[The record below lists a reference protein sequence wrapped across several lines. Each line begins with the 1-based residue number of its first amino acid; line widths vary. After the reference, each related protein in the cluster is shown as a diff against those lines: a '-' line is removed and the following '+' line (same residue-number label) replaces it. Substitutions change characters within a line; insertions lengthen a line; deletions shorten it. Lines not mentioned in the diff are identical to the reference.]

1 MPGAGDA
8 PIVVPVSDS
17 PPTGPDHDNQDP
29 VSIGGV
35 VVACLAVSFV
45 MFAVALAAWYAG
57 ESHSSAATAAPPAST
72 TYPAVS
78 PQVAAGAHDFSRF
91 ACAQCHGFQG
101 QGGVSADVPALAQI
115 GPTLTEATLEQ
126 VIAHGAGVS
135 SNPTKPFMPVWNGII
150 STTQIHELAAYL
162 HAGLPAVKD
171 STPPAVPAGQ
181 GDAVAGSVL
190 YVKFGCLNCHGP
202 NGLGGVPNPDS
213 PDTTI
218 PSLAT
223 ADFRHEFNTAQ
234 KIRDVIVSGSV
245 IGRAPIVSM
254 PHWGGILTPT
264 EIRQLIAYLQ
274 TLK

>member
-1 MPGAGDA
+1 MSASPPD
-8 PIVVPVSDS
+8 PDSDS
-17 PPTGPDHDNQDP
+17 
-29 VSIGGV
+29 VSVGGV

-57 ESHSSAATAAPPAST
+57 ESHATPTATATRPAT

-78 PQVAAGAHDFSRF
+78 PLVAAGAHDFSRF
-91 ACAQCHGFQG
+91 ACGQCHGFRG
-101 QGGVSADVPALAQI
+101 QGGVSPDVPALATL
-115 GPTLTEATLEQ
+115 GPTLSEATLEQ
-126 VIAHGAGVS
+126 VIEHGAGVS
-135 SNPTKPFMPVWNGII
+135 SNPTKPFMPVWHGIV

-162 HAGLPAVKD
+162 HAGLPRVQHAA
-171 STPPAVPAGQ
+171 PPPVPAGQ

-190 YVKFGCLNCHGP
+190 YVKFGCVNCHGP
-202 NGLGGVPNPDS
+202 NGLGGVPNPES

-218 PSLAT
+218 PSLAS
-223 ADFRHEFNTAQ
+223 ADFRDEFNTAQ

>member
-1 MPGAGDA
+1 MSWYSGNVAHSA
-8 PIVVPVSDS
+8 PNI
-17 PPTGPDHDNQDP
+17 PDPDNSDP
-29 VSIGGV
+29 VSVGGV
-35 VVACLAVSFV
+35 VVAILAISFV
-45 MFAVALAAWYAG
+45 MFAVALAAWYSG
-57 ESHSSAATAAPPAST
+57 ESHASSTAPAPPAAAAYPKVST
-72 TYPAVS
+72 S
-78 PQVAAGAHDFSRF
+78 VAAGAHAFSQF
-91 ACAQCHGFQG
+91 SCAQCHGYQG
-101 QGGVSADVPALAQI
+101 QGNVSPDVPALDKI
-115 GPTLTEATLEQ
+115 GPTLTEASLRQ
-126 VIAHGAGVS
+126 IIAHGAGVS

-171 STPPAVPAGQ
+171 SNPPAVPAGQ

-223 ADFRHEFNTAQ
+223 ADFRDEFNTAQ
-234 KIRDVIVSGSV
+234 KIRNVIVSGSV

-264 EIRQLIAYLQ
+264 EIRQLIAYLH

>member
-1 MPGAGDA
+1 MSH
-8 PIVVPVSDS
+8 SDS
-17 PPTGPDHDNQDP
+17 EDGGSATPGQDPDDLDP

-35 VVACLAVSFV
+35 VVACLAVGFV
-45 MFAVALAAWYAG
+45 MFAVALAAWYGG
-57 ESHSSAATAAPPAST
+57 ESHASPTAAAPRAQPA
-72 TYPAVS
+72 YPAVS

-101 QGGVSADVPALAQI
+101 KGGVSPDVPALAAI
-115 GPTLTEATLEQ
+115 GPTLPKATLEN
-126 VIAHGAGVS
+126 VIEHGAGVS
-135 SNPTKPFMPVWNGII
+135 SNPTKPFMPVWHGII
-150 STTQIHELAAYL
+150 STTQIAELAAYL
-162 HAGLPAVKD
+162 HAGLPAVKGA
-171 STPPAVPAGQ
+171 SPPPVPAGQ

-254 PHWGGILTPT
+254 PHWGGILTAT

-274 TLK
+274 TFK

>member
-1 MPGAGDA
+1 MTHDPRNVPDPGN
-8 PIVVPVSDS
+8 S
-17 PPTGPDHDNQDP
+17 DP
-29 VSIGGV
+29 VSVGGV
-35 VVACLAVSFV
+35 VVAVLAISFV
-45 MFAVALAAWYAG
+45 MCAVALAAWYSG
-57 ESHSSAATAAPPAST
+57 ESHASSTAPATAAAV
-72 TYPAVS
+72 TYPKVS
-78 PQVAAGAHDFSRF
+78 PSVAAGAHAFNQFS
-91 ACAQCHGFQG
+91 CAQCHGYQG
-101 QGGVSADVPALAQI
+101 QGNVSSDVPALDQI
-115 GPTLTEATLEQ
+115 GPSLTEADLRKIIE
-126 VIAHGAGVS
+126 HGAGVS
-135 SNPTKPFMPVWNGII
+135 SNPTKPFMPVWHGII
-150 STTQIHELAAYL
+150 SPTQIHDLAAYL

-171 STPPAVPAGQ
+171 ATPPPVPADQ

-202 NGLGGVPNPDS
+202 NGLGGVPNPES

-223 ADFRHEFNTAQ
+223 ADFRNEFNTAK

-264 EIRQLIAYLQ
+264 QIRQLIAYLH